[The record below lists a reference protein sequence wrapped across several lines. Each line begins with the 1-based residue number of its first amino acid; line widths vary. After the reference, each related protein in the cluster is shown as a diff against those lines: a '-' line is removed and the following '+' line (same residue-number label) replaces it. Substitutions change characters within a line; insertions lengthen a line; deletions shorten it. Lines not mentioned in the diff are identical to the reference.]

1 MAPVKP
7 QPNEAELAYVD
18 DISAAMLQR
27 TPGHTRRL
35 LYLLAAVVLTFLL
48 WAAWAQVDE
57 VTIGLGRVIP
67 SQHTQVIQN
76 LEGGILKELFVNEG
90 QQVER
95 DQPLLRLDDTR
106 FRSDLRGTEEERAS
120 LQGLVARLRAQLA
133 SISSSGEGA
142 ALKVSIDAQPLT
154 LPAGFG
160 ERFGELLAREQA
172 ALTAQLNSLRS
183 QLDGANQQITQRQ
196 QEQRELESRIGH
208 LGKGYELGKE
218 ELALT
223 KPLAADGVVSR
234 VELIKL
240 ERQVNELQSELAAA
254 QLNLPKIRSAV
265 SEALSKRDE
274 LVSKFLAETRE
285 TLNARESELAKLSE
299 AQVGIQDRVER
310 TLVASPVRGTIKKI
324 HINTVGGVIQPGM
337 PILEIVPQEESL
349 LVEARVQ
356 PKDIAFL
363 RPGLPAV
370 VKFTAYD
377 FAIYGGLRGTL
388 EHISAD
394 TIEDEEKKPFY
405 LVRVRTESSHLGD
418 ASKPLPIIPGMLV
431 QVDVITGKKSVLDY
445 LLKPIL
451 RARDQALRER

>member
-7 QPNEAELAYVD
+7 QPSEAELAYVD
-18 DISAAMLQR
+18 DISAAVLLR

-35 LYLLAAVVLTFLL
+35 LYLLAAVVFTFLL
-48 WAAWAQVDE
+48 WAAWAEVDE

-76 LEGGILKELFVNEG
+76 LEGGILKELYVNEG

-120 LQGLVARLRAQLA
+120 LQGLVARLQAQLA

-142 ALKVSIDAQPLT
+142 ALKVSISAQPLT

-172 ALTAQLNSLRS
+172 ALDAQLNSLRN
-183 QLDGANQQITQRQ
+183 QLDGANQQIAQRQ
-196 QEQRELESRIGH
+196 QEQRELESRISH
-208 LGKGYELGKE
+208 LGKGYDLGKE

-240 ERQVNELQSELAAA
+240 ERQVNDLQSELSAA

-285 TLNARESELAKLSE
+285 TLNARESELSKLSE
-299 AQVGIQDRVER
+299 SQVGIQDRVER
-310 TLVASPVRGTIKKI
+310 TLVGSPVRGTIKKI

>member
-183 QLDGANQQITQRQ
+183 QLDGANQQIAQRQ

-208 LGKGYELGKE
+208 LGKGYELGQE

-451 RARDQALRER
+451 RVRDQALRER